1 MLQNYF
7 PKLTNYSFQQRLN
20 DNGRLTCKMRQELD
34 LIRTVSIDEDL
45 VWLRESILDL
55 LQGEADWENEI
66 EIALEQC
73 GINVRLSDKGKIN
86 CSSVCVIVNFCNFS
100 MSFSSPQKKLL
111 VHLCFF
117 TEVY

>member
-1 MLQNYF
+1 MNFCLILRQQCRRCKEKSQEFVRYAITFLNSSIIY
-7 PKLTNYSFQQRLN
+7 FQQRLN
-20 DNGRLTCKMRQELD
+20 NNGRLNGKVRQELD

-73 GINVRLSDKGKIN
+73 GVNVKLSEKGKIHS
-86 CSSVCVIVNFCNFS
+86 SSVSVI
-100 MSFSSPQKKLL
+100 L
-111 VHLCFF
+111 
-117 TEVY
+117 EI

>member
-1 MLQNYF
+1 
-7 PKLTNYSFQQRLN
+7 
-20 DNGRLTCKMRQELD
+20 MRQELD

-73 GINVRLSDKGKIN
+73 GVNVRLSEKGKIH
-86 CSSVCVIVNFCNFS
+86 CSSVCVIVHHLIS
-100 MSFSSPQKKLL
+100 SRRSFVTFQYRFQFPKRN
-111 VHLCFF
+111 
-117 TEVY
+117 